1 MKKFFSFL
9 LVASVI
15 TLVSCE
21 KDDHDDH
28 DDHDHEEGSAAV
40 INKLDVN
47 STYLFNA

>member
-47 STYLFNA
+47 STYLFTA